1 MIVSTID
8 IVGQIISGEF
18 GSIIVREKAGKKL
31 ELGDLLVSK
40 ESKSSLI
47 LQVFDLVYGSQ
58 IPQETHELMSGI
70 NLEKMPTNAEIFE
83 PELRNYVLAKVR
95 TLAYL
100 DQSTDSVKVS
110 LPKILPSFFQ

>member
-1 MIVSTID
+1 MRLNLDV
-8 IVGQIISGEF
+8 VGQIVAGEF
-18 GSIIVREKAGKKL
+18 GSILVREKGGKKL

-40 ESKSSLI
+40 ESNSSLI

-70 NLEKMPTNAEIFE
+70 NLEKMPINAEIFE
-83 PELRNYVLAKVR
+83 PEIRNYVLAKVR

-100 DQSTDSVKVS
+100 NESTNSVQVS
-110 LPKILPSFFQ
+110 LPKTLPSF